1 MWIIAGLG
9 NPGREYE
16 ETRHNYGFLLVDRL
30 CKKWGVGL
38 AQSTPHAV
46 YQEVSR
52 QRQKVVLIKPLTYMN
67 RSGRAITELLRHY
80 NASVEDLI
88 VAHDDLDLPFGTV
101 KMRRQGGAGSHNGV
115 ASVVDEVGSNGFGRL
130 RLGIGPRPTDWT
142 GVDYVLGP
150 FEDAEVPVVK
160 AVLERAA
167 SSIDTLLARG
177 FSIAMNEINRKS
189 SENSEEV

>member
-38 AQSTPHAV
+38 SQTTPHAV
-46 YQEVSR
+46 YEVVNR
-52 QRQKVVLIKPLTYMN
+52 LRQKVVLIKPLTYMN
-67 RSGRAITELLRHY
+67 RSGRAISELLRHF
-80 NASVEDLI
+80 NATAGDLI
-88 VAHDDLDLPFGTV
+88 VVHDDLDLPLGTV
-101 KMRRQGGAGSHNGV
+101 KMRRQGGPGSHNGV
-115 ASVVDEVGSNGFGRL
+115 ASVVDEIGSTDFGRL
-130 RLGIGPRPTDWT
+130 RLGIGPRPLDWT

-160 AVLERAA
+160 GVLDRSVEGVE
-167 SSIDTLLARG
+167 TLLARG
-177 FSIAMNEINRKS
+177 FEIAMNQINRKS
-189 SENSEEV
+189 SDAQGEE